1 MRLRLR
7 ELVDDAIKTV
17 SEIIGGTD
25 IPPGVRLKAALS
37 VLQCAAARDELE
49 GEAAALD
56 KWRTDSNPFNA
67 LLWGREA

>member
-1 MRLRLR
+1 MRARLW
-7 ELVDDAIKTV
+7 ELVDDAVKTIREV
-17 SEIIGGTD
+17 LGGTD

-37 VLQCAAARDELE
+37 VVQLAATRDELE